1 MSFIIL
7 IINKD
12 GSDYIN
18 LILIIISILSAPVK
32 SKGKSNYKK
41 SNSQQNK
48 LCLKMQ
54 NQLKHWLKRIFIGFK
69 KGYQTPTLP
78 DHILKIT
85 NYPIIRIFRF
95 LGGLSFLLILSK
107 NYLNYPIIV
116 LYLAMFI
123 ATIYTIYH
131 FIISYFKI
139 KHIIKILRSDELDI
153 RNSPLDRLATLGA
166 RALLCFKGA
175 CDTTAQPVGLTLGL
189 ILGAATM
196 DGYRRQIVND
206 RKSNILDEIQKQRN
220 SLSEDTKAAY
230 DKIIEESFNNT
241 KNKAAILRYNE
252 AADEYKKAVDKYN
265 ANPSEYNNNE
275 IINANKKLTLSFDEI
290 NKLDISEYLTSIY
303 NKYGE
308 FLDSLTPDKI
318 VCLFNIIID
327 ALVLSS
333 FLSVLSIMLSENIIN
348 KIVFL
353 EKYPRILSLLK
364 LRNNI
369 NKKVSKIYLLMHII
383 IIIFG
388 ILGNIYM
395 FFI

>member
-1 MSFIIL
+1 MNLF
-7 IINKD
+7 KD
-12 GSDYIN
+12 
-18 LILIIISILSAPVK
+18 LVK
-32 SKGKSNYKK
+32 KYG
-41 SNSQQNK
+41 
-48 LCLKMQ
+48 
-54 NQLKHWLKRIFIGFK
+54 
-69 KGYQTPTLP
+69 
-78 DHILKIT
+78 
-85 NYPIIRIFRF
+85 
-95 LGGLSFLLILSK
+95 
-107 NYLNYPIIV
+107 
-116 LYLAMFI
+116 
-123 ATIYTIYH
+123 
-131 FIISYFKI
+131 
-139 KHIIKILRSDELDI
+139 
-153 RNSPLDRLATLGA
+153 
-166 RALLCFKGA
+166 
-175 CDTTAQPVGLTLGL
+175 LGL

>member
-1 MSFIIL
+1 M
-7 IINKD
+7 
-12 GSDYIN
+12 N
-18 LILIIISILSAPVK
+18 LFKELVK
-32 SKGKSNYKK
+32 KYG
-41 SNSQQNK
+41 
-48 LCLKMQ
+48 
-54 NQLKHWLKRIFIGFK
+54 
-69 KGYQTPTLP
+69 
-78 DHILKIT
+78 
-85 NYPIIRIFRF
+85 
-95 LGGLSFLLILSK
+95 
-107 NYLNYPIIV
+107 
-116 LYLAMFI
+116 
-123 ATIYTIYH
+123 
-131 FIISYFKI
+131 
-139 KHIIKILRSDELDI
+139 
-153 RNSPLDRLATLGA
+153 
-166 RALLCFKGA
+166 
-175 CDTTAQPVGLTLGL
+175 LGL

-206 RKSNILDEIQKQRN
+206 RKNNILEEIKKERN

-252 AADEYKKAVDKYN
+252 AADEHKKAVDKYN
-265 ANPSEYNNNE
+265 ANPTEYNNNK
-275 IINANKKLTLSFDEI
+275 IINANTKLNLSFDEI
-290 NKLDISEYLTSIY
+290 KKLDISEFLTSLY

-308 FLDSLTPDKI
+308 YLDSLTPDKI
-318 VCLFNIIID
+318 VCMFNIIID

-369 NKKVSKIYLLMHII
+369 NKKVSKIYLLMHLI

-388 ILGNIYM
+388 ILGNIFM